1 MKFKKNDQRTKDLGS
16 KGGKALHPNGPT
28 AGDEATYRY
37 RKFTI
42 KWLKTKHTWTA
53 KSDDGRFTLYARSVA
68 EIKAAIREQLA
79 EHPDEYIKA
88 KPEI

>member
-28 AGDEATYRY
+28 AGNEVTYRY
-37 RKFTI
+37 KKFTI
-42 KWLKTKHTWTA
+42 KWLKSKRIWCA
-53 KSDDGRFTLYARSVA
+53 KSDDRRCTIYERSVA
-68 EIKAAIREQLA
+68 EVKSAIRDEIA
-79 EHPDEYIKA
+79 EHPDEYIEA